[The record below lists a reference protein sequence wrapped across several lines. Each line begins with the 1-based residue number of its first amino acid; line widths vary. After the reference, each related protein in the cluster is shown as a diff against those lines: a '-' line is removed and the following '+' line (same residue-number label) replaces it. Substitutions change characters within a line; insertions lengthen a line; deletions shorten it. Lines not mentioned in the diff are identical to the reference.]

1 MSKPQNALQV
11 KGQTVHFGTSEN
23 MSQVKDQ
30 SVDFI
35 MTSPPYWN
43 LKNYGSD
50 DEIGKEPYGEYL
62 DRMQLVWDECFR
74 VSKDE
79 AVLVINVANR
89 RHNKVFYP
97 IGMDIAQNMKGWK
110 LWDIVIWYIP
120 NALPQPNHYIERL
133 FDNKYE
139 FLLVFTKEGHNEY
152 EFHKPRVPQK
162 YLNADPRSH
171 KQNIR
176 GRCLGNIIRIPAYRP
191 PNIKE
196 MGYHVAAYPEELVSL
211 MLEAFTSEGQT
222 VLDPFVGSGTTLKV
236 ANGMDRKGIGF
247 ELNSDFKD
255 LIAKRIV
262 EPFEVP
268 DWKDLDIIHSSTM
281 VPGSGKSRK
290 AHLFKK
296 EADERSKTGKSIAKK
311 PATKKAVVKKAATKK
326 VATPKSAAKKTSAK
340 KKAR

>member
-1 MSKPQNALQV
+1 MTESTDRLTIKN
-11 KGQTVHFGTSEN
+11 QTVYFGTSEKMEN
-23 MSQVKDQ
+23 ISDG

-50 DEIGKEPYGEYL
+50 NEIGKEPYLEYL

-74 VSKDE
+74 VSKDN
-79 AVLVINVANR
+79 AVLVINVAHR

-120 NALPQPNHYIERL
+120 NALPQPNHYIEKL

-139 FLLVFTKEGHNEY
+139 FLLVFTKEGNTDY

-162 YLNADPRSH
+162 YITADPRAH
-171 KQNIR
+171 KKNLR

-211 MLEAFTSEGQT
+211 MLEAFTSPGQT
-222 VLDPFVGSGTTLKV
+222 VLDPFLGSGTTLKV

-247 ELNSDFKD
+247 ELNSDFSE
-255 LIAKRIV
+255 LIEKRIV
-262 EPFEVP
+262 EEFETP
-268 DWKDLDIIHSSTM
+268 DWKNLDILHSSTM
-281 VPGSGKSRK
+281 VPGSNKVRK
-290 AHLFKK
+290 AHLKNKSEVLANSKK
-296 EADERSKTGKSIAKK
+296 SLSENSNQPSLLDE
-311 PATKKAVVKKAATKK
+311 
-326 VATPKSAAKKTSAK
+326 
-340 KKAR
+340 

>member
-1 MSKPQNALQV
+1 MTESTDRLTIKN
-11 KGQTVHFGTSEN
+11 QTVYFGTSEKMEN
-23 MSQVKDQ
+23 ISDG

-50 DEIGKEPYGEYL
+50 NEIGKEPYLEYL

-74 VSKDE
+74 VSKDN

-120 NALPQPNHYIERL
+120 NALPQPNHYIEKL

-139 FLLVFTKEGHNEY
+139 FLLVFTKEGNTDY

-162 YLNADPRSH
+162 YITADPRAH
-171 KQNIR
+171 KKNLR

-211 MLEAFTSEGQT
+211 MLEAFTSPGQT
-222 VLDPFVGSGTTLKV
+222 VLDPFLGFLNLPLNNDNGTGEFVEKIGATLIQRILTTLEFFQS
-236 ANGMDRKGIGF
+236 GLF
-247 ELNSDFKD
+247 TLDF
-255 LIAKRIV
+255 L
-262 EPFEVP
+262 
-268 DWKDLDIIHSSTM
+268 
-281 VPGSGKSRK
+281 
-290 AHLFKK
+290 LF
-296 EADERSKTGKSIAKK
+296 
-311 PATKKAVVKKAATKK
+311 
-326 VATPKSAAKKTSAK
+326 
-340 KKAR
+340 

>member
-1 MSKPQNALQV
+1 MTESTDRLTIKN
-11 KGQTVHFGTSEN
+11 QTVYFGTSEKMEN
-23 MSQVKDQ
+23 ISDGV
-30 SVDFI
+30 VDFI

-50 DEIGKEPYGEYL
+50 NEIGKEPYLEYL

-74 VSKDE
+74 VSKDN

-89 RHNKVFYP
+89 RHNKAFYP

-120 NALPQPNHYIERL
+120 NALPQPNHYIEKL

-139 FLLVFTKEGHNEY
+139 FLLVFTKEGNTDY

-162 YLNADPRSH
+162 YITADPRAH
-171 KQNIR
+171 KKNLR

-211 MLEAFTSEGQT
+211 MLEAFTSPGQT
-222 VLDPFVGSGTTLKV
+222 VLDPFLGSGTTLKV
-236 ANGMDRKGIGF
+236 ANGMDRRGIGF
-247 ELNSDFKD
+247 ELNSDFRE
-255 LIAKRIV
+255 LIEKRIV
-262 EPFEVP
+262 EKFETP
-268 DWKDLDIIHSSTM
+268 DWKNLDILHSSTM
-281 VPGSGKSRK
+281 VPGSTKVRK
-290 AHLFKK
+290 AHLKNKSEAITNSKK
-296 EADERSKTGKSIAKK
+296 SLSESSNQPSLLDE
-311 PATKKAVVKKAATKK
+311 
-326 VATPKSAAKKTSAK
+326 
-340 KKAR
+340 

>member
-1 MSKPQNALQV
+1 MTESTDRLTIKN
-11 KGQTVHFGTSEN
+11 QTVYFGTSEKMEN
-23 MSQVKDQ
+23 ISDG

-50 DEIGKEPYGEYL
+50 NEIGKEPYLEYL

-74 VSKDE
+74 VSKDN

-120 NALPQPNHYIERL
+120 NALPQPNHYIEKL

-139 FLLVFTKEGHNEY
+139 FLLVFTKEGNTDY

-162 YLNADPRSH
+162 YITADPRAH
-171 KQNIR
+171 KKNLR
-176 GRCLGNIIRIPAYRP
+176 GRCLVNIIRIPAYRP

-211 MLEAFTSEGQT
+211 MLEAFTSPGQT
-222 VLDPFVGSGTTLKV
+222 VLDPFLGSGTTLKV

-247 ELNSDFKD
+247 ELNSDFSE
-255 LIAKRIV
+255 LIEKRIV
-262 EPFEVP
+262 EEFETP
-268 DWKDLDIIHSSTM
+268 DWKNLDILHSSTM
-281 VPGSGKSRK
+281 VPGSNKVRK
-290 AHLFKK
+290 AHLKNKSEVLANSKK
-296 EADERSKTGKSIAKK
+296 SLSENSNQPSLLDE
-311 PATKKAVVKKAATKK
+311 
-326 VATPKSAAKKTSAK
+326 
-340 KKAR
+340 

>member
-1 MSKPQNALQV
+1 MTESTDRLTIKN
-11 KGQTVHFGTSEN
+11 QTVYFGTSEKMEN
-23 MSQVKDQ
+23 ISDGV
-30 SVDFI
+30 VDFI

-50 DEIGKEPYGEYL
+50 NEIGKEPYLEYL

-74 VSKDE
+74 VSKDN

-89 RHNKVFYP
+89 MHNKAFYP

-120 NALPQPNHYIERL
+120 NALPQPNHYIEKL

-139 FLLVFTKEGHNEY
+139 FLLVFTKEGNTDY

-162 YLNADPRSH
+162 YITADPRAH
-171 KQNIR
+171 KKNLR

-211 MLEAFTSEGQT
+211 MLEAFTSPGQT
-222 VLDPFVGSGTTLKV
+222 VLDPFLGSGTTLKV

-247 ELNSDFKD
+247 ELNSDFRE
-255 LIAKRIV
+255 LIEKRIV
-262 EPFEVP
+262 EKFETP
-268 DWKDLDIIHSSTM
+268 DWKNLDILHSSTM
-281 VPGSGKSRK
+281 VPGSTKVRK
-290 AHLFKK
+290 AHLKNKSEAITNSKK
-296 EADERSKTGKSIAKK
+296 SLSESSNQPSLLDE
-311 PATKKAVVKKAATKK
+311 
-326 VATPKSAAKKTSAK
+326 
-340 KKAR
+340 

>member
-1 MSKPQNALQV
+1 M
-11 KGQTVHFGTSEN
+11 EN
-23 MSQVKDQ
+23 ISDGV
-30 SVDFI
+30 VDFI

-50 DEIGKEPYGEYL
+50 NEIGKEPYLEYL

-74 VSKDE
+74 VSKDN

-89 RHNKVFYP
+89 MHNKAFYP

-120 NALPQPNHYIERL
+120 NALPQPNHYIEKL

-139 FLLVFTKEGHNEY
+139 FLLVFTKEGNTDY

-162 YLNADPRSH
+162 YITADPRAH
-171 KQNIR
+171 KKNLR

-211 MLEAFTSEGQT
+211 MLEAFTSPGQT
-222 VLDPFVGSGTTLKV
+222 VLDPFLGSGTTLKV

-247 ELNSDFKD
+247 ELNSDFRE
-255 LIAKRIV
+255 LIEKRIV
-262 EPFEVP
+262 EKFETP
-268 DWKDLDIIHSSTM
+268 DWKNLDILHSSTM
-281 VPGSGKSRK
+281 VPGSTKVRK
-290 AHLFKK
+290 AHLKNKSEAITNSKK
-296 EADERSKTGKSIAKK
+296 SLSESSNQPSLLDE
-311 PATKKAVVKKAATKK
+311 
-326 VATPKSAAKKTSAK
+326 
-340 KKAR
+340 

>member
-1 MSKPQNALQV
+1 MTESTDRLTIKN
-11 KGQTVHFGTSEN
+11 QTVYFGTSDKMEN
-23 MSQVKDQ
+23 ISDG

-50 DEIGKEPYGEYL
+50 NEIGKEPYLEYL

-74 VSKDE
+74 VSKDN

-120 NALPQPNHYIERL
+120 NALPQPNHYIEKL

-139 FLLVFTKEGHNEY
+139 FLLVFTKEGNTDY

-162 YLNADPRSH
+162 YITADPRAH
-171 KQNIR
+171 KKNLR

-211 MLEAFTSEGQT
+211 MLEAFTSPGQT
-222 VLDPFVGSGTTLKV
+222 VLDPFLGSGTTLKV

-247 ELNSDFKD
+247 ELNSDFSE
-255 LIAKRIV
+255 LIEKRIV
-262 EPFEVP
+262 EEFETP
-268 DWKDLDIIHSSTM
+268 DWKNLDILHSSTM
-281 VPGSGKSRK
+281 VPGSNKVRK
-290 AHLFKK
+290 AHLKNKSEVLANSKK
-296 EADERSKTGKSIAKK
+296 SLSENSNQPSLLDE
-311 PATKKAVVKKAATKK
+311 
-326 VATPKSAAKKTSAK
+326 
-340 KKAR
+340 

>member
-1 MSKPQNALQV
+1 MTESTDRLTIKN
-11 KGQTVHFGTSEN
+11 QTVYFGTSEKMEN
-23 MSQVKDQ
+23 ISDG

-50 DEIGKEPYGEYL
+50 NEIGKEPYLEYL

-74 VSKDE
+74 VSKDN

-120 NALPQPNHYIERL
+120 NALPQPNHYIEKL

-139 FLLVFTKEGHNEY
+139 FLLVFTKEGNTDY

-162 YLNADPRSH
+162 YITADPRAH
-171 KQNIR
+171 KNNLR

-211 MLEAFTSEGQT
+211 MLEAFTSPGQT
-222 VLDPFVGSGTTLKV
+222 VLDPFLGSGTTLKV

-247 ELNSDFKD
+247 ELNSDFSE
-255 LIAKRIV
+255 LIEKRIV
-262 EPFEVP
+262 EEFETP
-268 DWKDLDIIHSSTM
+268 DWKNLDILHSSTM
-281 VPGSGKSRK
+281 VPGSNKVRK
-290 AHLFKK
+290 AHLKNKSEVLANSKK
-296 EADERSKTGKSIAKK
+296 SLSENSNQPSLLDE
-311 PATKKAVVKKAATKK
+311 
-326 VATPKSAAKKTSAK
+326 
-340 KKAR
+340 

>member
-1 MSKPQNALQV
+1 MTESTDRLTIKN
-11 KGQTVHFGTSEN
+11 QTVYFGTSEKMEN
-23 MSQVKDQ
+23 ISDGV
-30 SVDFI
+30 VDFI

-50 DEIGKEPYGEYL
+50 NEIGKEPYLEYL

-74 VSKDE
+74 VSKDN

-89 RHNKVFYP
+89 RHNKAFYP

-120 NALPQPNHYIERL
+120 NALPQPNHYIEKL

-139 FLLVFTKEGHNEY
+139 FLLVFTKEGNTDY

-162 YLNADPRSH
+162 YITADPRAH
-171 KQNIR
+171 KKNLR

-211 MLEAFTSEGQT
+211 MLEAFTSPGQT
-222 VLDPFVGSGTTLKV
+222 VLDPFLGSGTTLKV

-247 ELNSDFKD
+247 ELNSDFRE
-255 LIAKRIV
+255 LIEKRIV
-262 EPFEVP
+262 EKFETP
-268 DWKDLDIIHSSTM
+268 DWKNLDILHSSTM
-281 VPGSGKSRK
+281 VPGSTKVRK
-290 AHLFKK
+290 AHLKNKSEAITNSKK
-296 EADERSKTGKSIAKK
+296 SLSESSNQPSLLDE
-311 PATKKAVVKKAATKK
+311 
-326 VATPKSAAKKTSAK
+326 
-340 KKAR
+340 